1 MKLKRFFNHLNRRDT
16 RLFPRLN
23 PLAKF
28 ILVFAIISGS
38 IFITKNIFAQN
49 VGYGDLEINSDQT
62 EFNEALLGKQEA
74 IRESFNLETW
84 NNEQIINT
92 AFSLNNGIIGDVTQG
107 DLASGNWVPG
117 GLLGFTNNSIA
128 TLYQPPISGVQYIAH
143 TIDNFLGKPTYAA
156 NGFGFDTLNAN
167 NNGIMSLWKT
177 LRNAVYTL
185 ISLFFIILGIMIM
198 LRVKISPQATISIQ
212 VIIPKIIITLILV
225 TFSYAI
231 VGLLIDFSY
240 VFQGIVLS
248 LIDNSDGPN
257 TIANTITGY
266 DVPKIMNLNF
276 WGVQWI
282 TSKYFLTEASQGT
295 LRSLG
300 AIIGLIIGFFTGGGL
315 FSKMTSSGIGAFLG
329 LFLLDLIIFIQLV
342 KLFFGLA
349 KCYINIL
356 LKIVIAPLEIALGV
370 FPGSKINFSSW
381 IVQLIANLVVFPA
394 TLIFL
399 VVIIIFVRAVA
410 GDNSYFWAPNMLAN
424 GEVVGF
430 IIGFTGI
437 MLLSKIPQI
446 VPEFLFNIKPSPI
459 NKMIGDSYA
468 SLPGMK
474 TAKGGL
480 ERRAEDMIGGKAHD
494 AWGRIKAP
502 YNTWVNNRKI
512 DKGEY
517 VPRHSKSSTSPASPT
532 PSTSSAPDSPKG
544 KSRRT

>member
-1 MKLKRFFNHLNRRDT
+1 MTFKQILHHFNRRDT
-16 RLFPRLN
+16 RLFPRPK

-28 ILVFAIISGS
+28 ILILTIITGS
-38 IFITKNIFAQN
+38 IFLTKNILAENQ
-49 VGYGDLEINSDQT
+49 GYGNLTIEADTGFFQTMLE
-62 EFNEALLGKQEA
+62 KQEA
-74 IRESFNLETW
+74 REIG
-84 NNEQIINT
+84 NNKEFFDHESLINT
-92 AFSLNNGIIGDVTQG
+92 TDSLNSALINELSAE
-107 DLASGNWVPG
+107 DLANGNWIPG
-117 GLLGFTNNSIA
+117 GLIGLANNSIA

-143 TIDNFLGKPTYAA
+143 TINNFRKPTYAA

-177 LRNAVYTL
+177 LRNTVYTL
-185 ISLFFIILGIMIM
+185 ISLFFIILGIMVM

-212 VIIPKIIITLILV
+212 TILPKIIITLILV

-240 VFQGIVLS
+240 VFQGIILS
-248 LIDNSDGPN
+248 LIDNSNGSD
-257 TIANTITGY
+257 TINHVIIDY
-266 DVPKIMNLNF
+266 DVPKIMDLNF

-282 TSKYFLTEASQGT
+282 ASRYFITDISQSMV
-295 LRSLG
+295 RALG
-300 AIIGLIIGFFTGGGL
+300 SILGLIIGYFTGGGL
-315 FSKMTSSGIGAFLG
+315 FSKASSSALGGLLGI
-329 LFLLDLIIFIQLV
+329 FLLDIIIFINLI

-349 KCYINIL
+349 KCYITIL

-370 FPGSKINFSSW
+370 FPGSKVNFSSW
-381 IVQLIANLVVFPA
+381 IVQLIAHLLVFPA

-410 GDNSYFWAPNMLAN
+410 GDDSYFWAPNLLAN

-446 VPEFLFNIKPSPI
+446 VPEFLFNIKPSPF

-468 SLPGMK
+468 SFPGMK

-480 ERRAEDMIGGKAHD
+480 ERQGELMIGGKVST
-494 AWGRIKAP
+494 AWGKIKAP
-502 YNTWVNNRKI
+502 LLTRARNARTATEPTKTYVLSSQKKATATPNENPRSE
-512 DKGEY
+512 DGEE
-517 VPRHSKSSTSPASPT
+517 
-532 PSTSSAPDSPKG
+532 
-544 KSRRT
+544 RRSF